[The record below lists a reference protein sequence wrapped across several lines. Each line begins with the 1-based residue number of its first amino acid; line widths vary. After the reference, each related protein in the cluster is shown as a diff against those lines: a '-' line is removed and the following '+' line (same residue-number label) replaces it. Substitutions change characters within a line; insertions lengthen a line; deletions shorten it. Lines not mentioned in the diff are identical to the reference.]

1 MFRLTLGKVKSAVA
15 NAINMDCDDTRVA
28 DYVNRAQERLL
39 YRMKSTQTVMRFRV
53 CVTNDCIVW
62 PRQIETIETFSVCNS
77 PYPVRN
83 QWYEFLG
90 SGPGIQDSDC
100 ACGDQLI
107 DRGDVASFD
116 NVTGSAST
124 LAISCDETETTTTK
138 VQLYFYD
145 NNGNWVRTQEAGVWV
160 DGEYVSLPAV
170 GYSYTT
176 HQCKV
181 GGFVRI
187 IKPVTNSVIRLWEY
201 DTVTTLYRALGVY
214 ESDEEI
220 PVYRSSFVPG
230 LVDSDAEGD
239 CTAQTVIVM
248 AKLRHIPVTNDTDYL
263 IIAHTD
269 AIRLAAQAIRFEEN
283 SLPEEATK
291 YWGLAFSCLDDQKHH
306 WNGDGVEAP
315 LKFTNTNIWGY
326 GGVVNVQ

>member
-1 MFRLTLGKVKSAVA
+1 MFRLTLGKVTDTVA
-15 NAINMDCDDTRVA
+15 NAINLCGDNVRVV
-28 DYVNRAQERLL
+28 DYINRAQERLL
-39 YRMKSTQTVMRFRV
+39 YRMKSTQTTMRFRV

-62 PRQIETIETFSVCNS
+62 PRQIETIEAFTTCNT

-90 SGPGIQDSDC
+90 SGPGIQESDC
-100 ACGDQLI
+100 CDGSQLI

-124 LAISCDETETTTTK
+124 LAISCDQTETTTEK

-145 NNGNWVRTQEAGVWV
+145 TNGNWVRTIVGGSWV
-160 DGEYVSLPAV
+160 DGEHLSLPAV
-170 GYSYTT
+170 GYSTT
-176 HQCKV
+176 TNECIA

-201 DTVTTLYRALGVY
+201 DTVGATYRALGAY
-214 ESDEEI
+214 EADEEI

-230 LVDSDAEGD
+230 LVDADGTGACE
-239 CTAQTVIVM
+239 AKTVIVM
-248 AKLRHIPVTNDTDYL
+248 AKLRHIPVTNDNDYL

-283 SLPEEATK
+283 NLPEEATK
-291 YWGLAFSCLDDQKHH
+291 YWGLAYSCLDDQKHH
-306 WNGDGVEAP
+306 WNGDGVESP

-326 GGVVNVQ
+326 GGVANVQ